1 MSEKEIY
8 DTLLEIIEES
18 LDDPD
23 LDFSKITG
31 ETEIFKDLI
40 KNSISAMYVALA
52 IEDRFQVEID
62 NEEIKSLKTVG
73 DFISFIQSKQ

>member
-1 MSEKEIY
+1 M
-8 DTLLEIIEES
+8 
-18 LDDPD
+18 
-23 LDFSKITG
+23 

-62 NEEIKSLKTVG
+62 NEEIKNLKTVG
-73 DFISFIQSKQ
+73 DIISFLQAKA

>member
-18 LDDPD
+18 LDEPG
-23 LDFSKITG
+23 LDFSKITM

-62 NEEIKSLKTVG
+62 NEEIKNLKTVG
-73 DFISFIQSKQ
+73 DIISFLQAKA